1 MSLEPAPDPSSFAD
15 FADAIAGHRVRT
27 ERVVRDALGR
37 VSARAVDA
45 SSDLA
50 DMSIA
55 LDGTFRTLDTAAEE
69 LRVQNEALFAARIE
83 LEDASALFRDLF
95 ELAPTAYLVTTN
107 ETRIVY
113 ANEAACGLLRIA
125 KNALS
130 GKPFTCFIPLEERAA
145 FRAGVM
151 RACEANGVSTWPT
164 TLGPRGVPSRIECR
178 LRVRSV
184 SASGGRMPRMLYWNI
199 TEETD
204 EDLF

>member
-1 MSLEPAPDPSSFAD
+1 MSVEPAPDMSSFAD
-15 FADAIAGHRVRT
+15 FADAIAGDRART
-27 ERVVRDALGR
+27 ERLVRDALGR
-37 VSARAVDA
+37 VSARSVGA

-50 DMSIA
+50 DVSIA
-55 LDGTFRTLDTAAEE
+55 LDGTFQTLDTAAEE
-69 LRVQNEALFAARIE
+69 LRVQNEALFAARTE

-95 ELAPTAYLVTTN
+95 ELAPTPYVVTTT
-107 ETRIVY
+107 ETRIIY

-130 GKPFTCFIPLEERAA
+130 GKPLSGFIPLEDRSA
-145 FRAGVM
+145 FRAGVT
-151 RACEANGVSTWPT
+151 RAVELSGVSTWPT
-164 TLGPRGVPSRIECR
+164 SIAPRGVRSQIECR

-184 SASGGRMPRMLYWNI
+184 SASGGPFSRMLYWNI